1 MQQIHPATQATL
13 LADAR
18 NTLGEGATWCDRTH
32 ALYWVDIEGA
42 QLWRCRA
49 DGSDLTPWAMPE
61 RLACFALTDDPDV
74 LLVEPRRISRSSIC
88 AAARSRG
95 SSTSRQSCRRG

>member
-49 DGSDLTPWAMPE
+49 DGSD
-61 RLACFALTDDPDV
+61 
-74 LLVEPRRISRSSIC
+74 S
-88 AAARSRG
+88 
-95 SSTSRQSCRRG
+95 RRGRCPSGSRALR